1 MNNDAPE
8 TLAAA
13 RSRAADLEQQLKLS
27 DEGVSRLAQRCLEL
41 EQQVLNYQA
50 ALARHGSD
58 NEPAALTLPQLF
70 YDSGSGYSPRE
81 CLTVAEDAYDELTHE
96 VSAVFTLPTDARALR
111 LDPGELACCVTDLSI
126 SDERLE
132 CRAMNGIQLQE
143 DCLLFLDV
151 DPNLTVQST
160 VPFAAGMK
168 FARTARQ
175 GPAAGPERH
184 QAAGRSGAER
194 SPRAAAG
201 RPCREY
207 PAEQPTDRAA
217 EQPRRLRKLAGKPVR
232 KQQLA
237 AHRPAACAA
246 PAVPSLIRFAE
257 ECHYVH
263 KLQHPAA

>member
-1 MNNDAPE
+1 MPPRP
-8 TLAAA
+8 LLRPAAA
-13 RSRAADLEQQLKLS
+13 LPTLS
-27 DEGVSRLAQRCLEL
+27 SSSSSLTKA
-41 EQQVLNYQA
+41 Y
-50 ALARHGSD
+50 HGSD

-168 FARTARQ
+168 FAVTYHYYPLSAIKLRAEAEQNDLRGQ
-175 GPAAGPERH
+175 L
-184 QAAGRSGAER
+184 QAALAENTR
-194 SPRAAAG
+194 LNNQLTELQNSRAAYENSLENLYESSSWRLTA
-201 RPCREY
+201 PL
-207 PAEQPTDRAA
+207 RALH
-217 EQPRRLRKLAGKPVR
+217 RLFR
-232 KQQLA
+232 
-237 AHRPAACAA
+237 H
-246 PAVPSLIRFAE
+246 
-257 ECHYVH
+257 
-263 KLQHPAA
+263 

>member
-1 MNNDAPE
+1 MNNDVPE

-50 ALARHGSD
+50 ALARHGSN

-132 CRAMNGIQLQE
+132 CRAMNGIRLQE

-151 DPNLTVQST
+151 DPNLTVCST

-168 FARTARQ
+168 FAVTYHYYPLGRFQHEQPGKALLSALNTIKLQAEAEKNDVLEQ
-175 GPAAGPERH
+175 L
-184 QAAGRSGAER
+184 QAALAENTR
-194 SPRAAAG
+194 LNNQLTELQNSRAAYEDSLENLYESSSWRLTA
-201 RPCREY
+201 PL
-207 PAEQPTDRAA
+207 RAL
-217 EQPRRLRKLAGKPVR
+217 RRLLRG
-232 KQQLA
+232 
-237 AHRPAACAA
+237 
-246 PAVPSLIRFAE
+246 
-257 ECHYVH
+257 
-263 KLQHPAA
+263 

>member
-1 MNNDAPE
+1 M
-8 TLAAA
+8 
-13 RSRAADLEQQLKLS
+13 
-27 DEGVSRLAQRCLEL
+27 
-41 EQQVLNYQA
+41 
-50 ALARHGSD
+50 
-58 NEPAALTLPQLF
+58 
-70 YDSGSGYSPRE
+70 
-81 CLTVAEDAYDELTHE
+81 
-96 VSAVFTLPTDARALR
+96 
-111 LDPGELACCVTDLSI
+111 TDLSI

-168 FARTARQ
+168 FAVTYHYY
-175 GPAAGPERH
+175 PL
-184 QAAGRSGAER
+184 GRFQH
-194 SPRAAAG
+194 
-201 RPCREY
+201 
-207 PAEQPTDRAA
+207 EQPGKALLQALSTIKLRAEA
-217 EQPRRLRKLAGKPVR
+217 E
-232 KQQLA
+232 QLA

>member
-1 MNNDAPE
+1 MNNDVPE

-111 LDPGELACCVTDLSI
+111 LDLVSL
-126 SDERLE
+126 
-132 CRAMNGIQLQE
+132 
-143 DCLLFLDV
+143 
-151 DPNLTVQST
+151 
-160 VPFAAGMK
+160 
-168 FARTARQ
+168 
-175 GPAAGPERH
+175 PAA
-184 QAAGRSGAER
+184 
-194 SPRAAAG
+194 
-201 RPCREY
+201 
-207 PAEQPTDRAA
+207 
-217 EQPRRLRKLAGKPVR
+217 
-232 KQQLA
+232 
-237 AHRPAACAA
+237 
-246 PAVPSLIRFAE
+246 
-257 ECHYVH
+257 
-263 KLQHPAA
+263 

>member
-132 CRAMNGIQLQE
+132 CRAMNGIRLQE

-151 DPNLTVQST
+151 DPNLTVCST

-168 FARTARQ
+168 FSVTYHYYPLGRFQHEQPGKALLSALNTIKLQAEAEKNDVLEQ
-175 GPAAGPERH
+175 L
-184 QAAGRSGAER
+184 QAALAENTR
-194 SPRAAAG
+194 LNNQLTELQSSRAAYEDSLENLYESSSWRLTA
-201 RPCREY
+201 PL
-207 PAEQPTDRAA
+207 RAL
-217 EQPRRLRKLAGKPVR
+217 RRLLRG
-232 KQQLA
+232 
-237 AHRPAACAA
+237 
-246 PAVPSLIRFAE
+246 
-257 ECHYVH
+257 
-263 KLQHPAA
+263 

>member
-1 MNNDAPE
+1 MNNDVPE

-96 VSAVFTLPTDARALR
+96 VSAVF
-111 LDPGELACCVTDLSI
+111 
-126 SDERLE
+126 
-132 CRAMNGIQLQE
+132 
-143 DCLLFLDV
+143 
-151 DPNLTVQST
+151 NLTVRST

-168 FARTARQ
+168 FAVTYHYYPLGRFQHEQPGKALLQALSAIKLRAEAEQNDLRGQLQAALAENTRLNNQLTELQNSRTAYENSLENLYESSSWRLTA
-175 GPAAGPERH
+175 PLRALHRLFRH
-184 QAAGRSGAER
+184 
-194 SPRAAAG
+194 
-201 RPCREY
+201 
-207 PAEQPTDRAA
+207 
-217 EQPRRLRKLAGKPVR
+217 
-232 KQQLA
+232 
-237 AHRPAACAA
+237 
-246 PAVPSLIRFAE
+246 
-257 ECHYVH
+257 
-263 KLQHPAA
+263 

>member
-70 YDSGSGYSPRE
+70 YDTGSGFSPRE
-81 CLTVAEDAYDELTHE
+81 CLIAAEDAHNELTHE
-96 VSAVFTLPTDARALR
+96 VSVTFVLPEDARAVR
-111 LDPGELACCVTDLSI
+111 LDPGELACCITDLAI
-126 SDERLE
+126 SDERISFQSV
-132 CRAMNGIQLQE
+132 NGLMLQE

-151 DPNLTVQST
+151 DPNLSLHST

-168 FARTARQ
+168 FAVTYHYY
-175 GPAAGPERH
+175 PL
-184 QAAGRSGAER
+184 GRFQH
-194 SPRAAAG
+194 
-201 RPCREY
+201 
-207 PAEQPTDRAA
+207 EQPGKALLQALSAIAAYENSLENLYESSSWRLTAPLRALH
-217 EQPRRLRKLAGKPVR
+217 RLFR
-232 KQQLA
+232 
-237 AHRPAACAA
+237 H
-246 PAVPSLIRFAE
+246 
-257 ECHYVH
+257 
-263 KLQHPAA
+263 

>member
-70 YDSGSGYSPRE
+70 YDSGSGFSPRE
-81 CLTVAEDAYDELTHE
+81 
-96 VSAVFTLPTDARALR
+96 SLPTDARALR
-111 LDPGELACCVTDLSI
+111 RDPGELACCVTDLSI

-168 FARTARQ
+168 FAVTYHYYPLGRFQHEQPGKALLSALNTIKLQAEAEKNDVLEQLQAAAENARK
-175 GPAAGPERH
+175 GLPAALTIDADGVQYTRNFMPQER
-184 QAAGRSGAER
+184 
-194 SPRAAAG
+194 
-201 RPCREY
+201 
-207 PAEQPTDRAA
+207 
-217 EQPRRLRKLAGKPVR
+217 
-232 KQQLA
+232 
-237 AHRPAACAA
+237 
-246 PAVPSLIRFAE
+246 LI
-257 ECHYVH
+257 
-263 KLQHPAA
+263 LLGGGTID